1 MSPASKSKSTDKK
14 AGKEAPKNS
23 LKPLGHVNTSSGT
36 PSSGYNPVLKTFHTF
51 ESGPV
56 PSASPLHVN
65 GRFRNIDDT
74 DDHNGSSSGT
84 GVEYDSISNNG
95 SWSGDSED
103 HKEKSSQQLTRQ
115 DIIPGADNDKREKI
129 RQKNEKKHQRQK
141 ERRAQELH
149 ERCCGFLMSRKLEA
163 LAQQLVAMG
172 FSEEP
177 ATMALIVNEGRL
189 EESVSW
195 LFEGGDEKKFK
206 NYTNGIRSLKI
217 DISEELARVTDMEIR
232 YKASKQQV
240 ERAVVCCEGDID
252 RAEKTIMI
260 LKEDPPAVPSKP
272 DENDDPPTVSNSEP
286 AVAIS
291 QNSLRIQPKSTS
303 ATTVQQK
310 RDDKD
315 FNHTK
320 VPATVGS
327 SADPAAKSLQV
338 LKKIPPKADS
348 AKPQQIAVLAEKR
361 WVSAGSD
368 PSASFSLASQSLP
381 SPTPTKMDARY
392 AGVGNDLKSL
402 QLGSVK
408 EPVIV
413 MQRPQSINTKQAPSA
428 GSSSSPPGP
437 MDMSWYPSYVE
448 PVKPHG
454 FVPSVTVPNNV
465 SLNQLYGQ
473 PQYQSSQQQFMSS
486 NGPMDS
492 SGTKRVSSGLWV
504 RGGSPALAAPSS
516 LGLFS
521 SNGTSGASGTSS
533 QVDWSTGSSMLQF
546 DYTNVDWSLDR
557 GSVLPKPDSL
567 WTGANYNQNNIQP
580 HDAYGAVLTSIRR
593 PGLSNGNAAAM
604 DGRSPN
610 YSTGY
615 LEWISPFEEK
625 DHLSLPRQV
634 ISSPTL

>member
-1 MSPASKSKSTDKK
+1 MYPSSKSKSKDKK

-23 LKPLGHVNTSSGT
+23 LKPLGHVNTSSAT

-65 GRFRNIDDT
+65 GCFRNIDDT

-103 HKEKSSQQLTRQ
+103 HKEKSSQQLTCQ

-172 FSEEP
+172 FSKEP
-177 ATMALIVNEGRL
+177 ATMALIMNEGRL

-206 NYTNGIRSLKI
+206 NYIAGIRSMKI
-217 DISEELARVTDMEIR
+217 DISEELARITDMEIR

-252 RAEKTIMI
+252 RAEKAIMI

-272 DENDDPPTVSNSEP
+272 DENGDPPTVAISEP

-291 QNSLRIQPKSTS
+291 QNSLRMQPKSTS
-303 ATTVQQK
+303 ATTVQQE

-368 PSASFSLASQSLP
+368 PSASFSLASHSLP
-381 SPTPTKMDARY
+381 SPTPTKMDVRY
-392 AGVGNDLKSL
+392 AGVGNDLKIL

-413 MQRPQSINTKQAPSA
+413 MQRPQSINANQAPSA

-465 SLNQLYGQ
+465 SLNQLYGRH
-473 PQYQSSQQQFMSS
+473 QYQSSQQQFMSS
-486 NGPMDS
+486 NGPMES
-492 SGTKRVSSGLWV
+492 SGTKRVSGGLWV
-504 RGGSPALAAPSS
+504 RGGSPALAVPSS

-521 SNGTSGASGTSS
+521 SNVTSGASGTSS

-546 DYTNVDWSLDR
+546 DYTNVDWSLDS

-567 WTGANYNQNNIQP
+567 WTGANYNQNIQP
-580 HDAYGAVLTSIRR
+580 HDAYGGVLTSIRR

-625 DHLSLPRQV
+625 DLLSLPRQV